1 MNILALDTCTELCSV
16 ALLYQGKL
24 YQQNQMTQRGHSDM
38 VLSMMTAL
46 FEEAETTVADIDVLA
61 FGRGPGSFTGVRVG
75 VGVAQGIAYASDIPV
90 VAVSTLAAV
99 AQTAADEL
107 NIDHL
112 AVAMDA
118 RMGEIYCAS
127 YQRQKDLVTL
137 VDEERVCPA
146 EKFSRFSDDN
156 WLGVGTAWREYEQ
169 PLSNNFAL
177 SHGQYFADYY
187 PHAASI
193 IKLAKREAEA
203 GRTASADQAL
213 PVYLRNNVAKK
224 KAQQ

>member
-1 MNILALDTCTELCSV
+1 MNIIALDTCTELCSV
-16 ALLYQGKL
+16 ALLYQGEL

-46 FEEAETTVADIDVLA
+46 FEEAGATVVDVDILA

-75 VGVAQGIAYASDIPV
+75 VGVAQGIAYARNIPV
-90 VAVSTLAAV
+90 VAISTLAAV
-99 AQTAADEL
+99 AQTAVDAL
-107 NIDHL
+107 NTDHI

-127 YQRQKDLVTL
+127 YQRENDLVSL

-146 EKFSRFSDDN
+146 EQFNPYSEDK
-156 WLGVGTAWREYEQ
+156 WLGVGTAWREYEE
-169 PLSNNFAL
+169 PLRANFTL
-177 SHGQYFADYY
+177 RQGDFFANYY

-193 IKLAKREAEA
+193 IKLAKREVEA
-203 GRTASADQAL
+203 GRTVSADKAL

-224 KAQQ
+224 KAEQ

>member
-1 MNILALDTCTELCSV
+1 MKRNKLYIGLFFGCCQLLIFLKQLIFRLFKGRVKWNTVHRANLLAL
-16 ALLYQGKL
+16 
-24 YQQNQMTQRGHSDM
+24 R
-38 VLSMMTAL
+38 
-46 FEEAETTVADIDVLA
+46 
-61 FGRGPGSFTGVRVG
+61 R
-75 VGVAQGIAYASDIPV
+75 IPV